1 MKQVCV
7 ISCPIDT
14 YSGYGARSRDF
25 VKAIY
30 ELKKDEWDIK
40 ILSQRWGV
48 TPWGY
53 INDHFQDWGF
63 LNDLLLP
70 NNQLTFQPDIW
81 FQITVPNESQPV
93 GKDFNCIVTAG
104 IETTIC
110 DASWIDGCNR
120 MNLVLASSQHAV
132 NVFKNSSFEQRD
144 QAGNTVRQ
152 IKLEKPVE
160 ILFEGVDLNKYFFTE
175 DQDIPETD
183 LVTDLDNIKEDFCFL
198 FVGHWL
204 QGGVGQDRKN
214 VGLMVKMF
222 LETFKDMKNKP
233 ALIMKTSGAGAS
245 IMDREE
251 MLKKIDAIRS
261 TVDSKDL
268 PNIYLIHGELED
280 EDMNHLY
287 NHGNVKT
294 MISFTKGEGFGRPLL
309 EFSLS
314 KKPIIASG
322 WSGHMDFLNPEFN
335 VLVGGKLTN
344 VDPSAVVQNM
354 ILAESQWFSI
364 DESMAQDAMKQVF
377 ENYPKFQEQA
387 KRQAHYSKTNF
398 SFDKMKEKLATYL
411 ERIPKKAE
419 IKLPT
424 LKKIQLPTLKKQ

>member
-14 YSGYGARSRDF
+14 YSGYGFRSRDF
-25 VKAIY
+25 VKALY
-30 ELKKDEWDIK
+30 ELKKDEWDIRV
-40 ILSQRWGV
+40 LSQRWGA

-53 INDHFQDWGF
+53 IKDHQLEWGF
-63 LNDLLLP
+63 LNDLMLP
-70 NNQLTFQPDIW
+70 NNQLTSQPDVW

-120 MNLVLASSQHAV
+120 MNLVLASSNHAV
-132 NVFKNSSFEQRD
+132 NVFKNSSFEQKD

-152 IKLEKPVE
+152 IRLEKPVE
-160 ILFEGVDLNKYFFTE
+160 VMFEGVDTSKYFFQE
-175 DQDIPETD
+175 DKDIPETD
-183 LVTDLDNIKEDFCFL
+183 LVNDLDSIKEDFCFL

-204 QGGVGQDRKN
+204 QGSVGKDRKN
-214 VGLMVKMF
+214 VGLTIKMF
-222 LETFKDMKNKP
+222 LETFKDKKNKP
-233 ALIMKTSGAGAS
+233 ALILKTSGAGAS

-251 MLKKIDAIRS
+251 MLKKIDAVRS
-261 TVDSKDL
+261 TVNSKDL
-268 PNIYLIHGELED
+268 PNIYLVHGELED

-287 NHGNVKT
+287 NHGKVKA
-294 MISFTKGEGFGRPLL
+294 MLSFTKGEGFGRPML
-309 EFSLS
+309 EFSMA

-322 WSGHMDFLNPEFN
+322 WSGHTDFLNPEYS
-335 VLVGGKLTN
+335 VLLPGKLSN
-344 VDPSAVVQNM
+344 VDHSAVVQNM
-354 ILAESQWFSI
+354 ILAESQWFDV
-364 DESMAQDAMKQVF
+364 DETHAQEAMKQVF
-377 ENYPKFQEQA
+377 ENYEKFQDMA

-398 SFDKMKEKLATYL
+398 SFGKMKEKLAEYL
-411 ERIPKKAE
+411 QRVPKKAE

-424 LKKIQLPTLKKQ
+424 LKKVELPKLKKL

>member
-7 ISCPIDT
+7 VSCPIDT

-25 VKAIY
+25 VKALY
-30 ELKKDEWDIK
+30 EIKKDEWDIR

-53 INDHFQDWGF
+53 IKDHELEWGF
-63 LNDLLLP
+63 LNGLMLP
-70 NNQLTFQPDIW
+70 NNQLTSQPDVW

-120 MNLVLASSQHAV
+120 MNLVLASSNHAV
-132 NVFKNSSFEQRD
+132 NVFKNSTFDQKD
-144 QAGNTVRQ
+144 QAGNTIRR

-160 ILFEGVDLNKYFFTE
+160 VMFEGVDTTKYFFQE
-175 DQDIPETD
+175 DSEINETD
-183 LVTDLDNIKEDFCFL
+183 LVNDLDSIKEDFCFL

-204 QGGVGQDRKN
+204 QGSIGKDRKN
-214 VGLMVKMF
+214 VALTIKMF
-222 LETFKDMKNKP
+222 LETFKDKKNKP
-233 ALIMKTSGAGAS
+233 ALILKTSGAGSS

-251 MLKKIDAIRS
+251 MLKKIDAVRS

-268 PNIYLIHGELED
+268 PNIYLIHGELDD

-287 NHGNVKT
+287 NHGKVKA
-294 MISFTKGEGFGRPLL
+294 MLSFTKGEGFGRPML
-309 EFSLS
+309 EFSMS

-322 WSGHMDFLNPEFN
+322 WSGHTDFLNPEYT
-335 VLVGGKLTN
+335 VLLPGTLSN

-354 ILAESQWFSI
+354 ILPESQWFDV
-364 DESMAQDAMKQVF
+364 DETHAKEAMKQVF
-377 ENYPKFQEQA
+377 ENYGKFQENA
-387 KRQAHYSKTNF
+387 KRQAHYAKTNF
-398 SFDKMKEKLATYL
+398 SFEKMKEKLSSYL
-411 ERIPKKAE
+411 QMIPKKAE

-424 LKKIQLPTLKKQ
+424 LKKIELPQLKKI